1 VADWS
6 TISSL
11 ATAGGTLVLAIAT
24 FSSVRSANRSARIAE
39 RALEVGLRP
48 VLVPSRLDDPGE
60 KITWQEGRRTLV
72 RGGRAS
78 VEVDGGDL
86 FLAMSLRNVGAG
98 IAVLQGWRVSGEGR
112 PTTVPTPPDVDDFH
126 RQARDLY
133 VPAGGVS
140 FWQGRVRDADEEYA
154 AVSDAV
160 VGQRTLTVYLL
171 YSDHEGGQR
180 AISLFLL
187 DPASESQWLLSVIR
201 HWNLDRPDPR

>member
-11 ATAGGTLVLAIAT
+11 ATAGGTLILAIAT

-39 RALEVGLRP
+39 RALQVGLRP
-48 VLVPSRLDDPGE
+48 VLMPSLLDDPSE

-78 VEVDGGDL
+78 VEVEGGDV

-98 IAVLQGWRVSGEGR
+98 IAVIQGWRATAEGR
-112 PTTVPTPPDVDDFH
+112 PTGMPDRPDADTFR

-133 VPAGGVS
+133 VPAGSVS
-140 FWQGRVRDADEEYA
+140 FWQGRVRDVDDDYTP
-154 AVSDAV
+154 VRDAV
-160 VGQRTLTVYLL
+160 AGQQTLTVYLL

-180 AISLFLL
+180 AISLFML
-187 DPASESQWLLSVIR
+187 DPSSDSQWLLSVVR